1 MKKGGISTRNIYTEN
16 TVLKYSVI
24 FQAFGYKNRIG
35 NDIKTSE
42 NLWPAFLPST
52 SNNSNKGKFRKNISI
67 EKVLS

>member
-16 TVLKYSVI
+16 ILLYFKHLV
-24 FQAFGYKNRIG
+24 GYKNRIG